1 MAEVVLNHVKKKFG
15 GSLAVKDMDIRI
27 EKGELVS
34 FLGPSGCGKSTTLR
48 MVAGFLQPDEG
59 KIFIGGKD
67 VTRIPANKRDTALV
81 FQNYALFPHMTI
93 FDNVAFGLK
102 MRKLSKDEI
111 RTRVNE
117 ALEMVHLENYSER
130 YPRQLSGGQQQRVAL
145 ARAIVVKPR
154 LLLLDEPLSNLD
166 AKLRIAMRNQIREL
180 QQKLDL
186 TAIFV
191 THDQEEALVLSD
203 RIVVLEQGSIR
214 QIGSPQEVFD
224 TPKTHFVAD
233 FVGIRN
239 FFDGYFEN
247 NRFITKSG
255 LTIITNSTDNQDSK
269 MIGIRSN
276 MIVIN
281 PNNPDLYENKAMV
294 KVQSIIYRGTSV
306 EITAAF
312 STGETIEIEMPSEQ
326 FKLNTIALDDD
337 VLVYWKADNVLP
349 LTE

>member
-15 GSLAVKDMDIRI
+15 GSLAVKDMDIKI

-59 KIFIGGKD
+59 QIFIGGKD

-81 FQNYALFPHMTI
+81 FQNYALFPHMNI

-117 ALEMVHLENYSER
+117 ALEMVHLEKFSER

-239 FFDGYFEN
+239 FFDGYFEDN
-247 NRFITKSG
+247 VFITKSG
-255 LTIITNSTDNQDSK
+255 LTIITHSTGDPESK

-306 EITAAF
+306 EITGVF

-326 FKLNTIALDDD
+326 FKLNTIGLEDEIM
-337 VLVYWKADNVLP
+337 VYWKADNVLP

>member
-15 GSLAVKDMDIRI
+15 GALAVKDMHMEI

-48 MVAGFLQPDEG
+48 MVAGFLQPDGGE
-59 KIFIGGKD
+59 ILIGGKD
-67 VTRIPANKRDTALV
+67 VTKVPANKRDTALV

-102 MRKLSKDEI
+102 MRKLSKEEI
-111 RTRVNE
+111 RKRVNE
-117 ALEMVHLENYSER
+117 ALEMVHLEDFGER

-166 AKLRIAMRNQIREL
+166 AKLRISMRNQIREL
-180 QQKLDL
+180 QQKLGL

-203 RIVVLEQGSIR
+203 RIVVLKQGSIR
-214 QIGSPQEVFD
+214 QIGKPQEVFD
-224 TPKTHFVAD
+224 APTSHFVAD

-239 FFDGYFEN
+239 FFNGHFEN
-247 NRFITKSG
+247 NFFITKNGMLVVTASSG
-255 LTIITNSTDNQDSK
+255 NTDIK
-269 MIGIRSN
+269 MVGIRSN

-281 PNNPDLYENKAMV
+281 PTNSETYDNKFKV
-294 KVQSIIYRGTSV
+294 TVQSIIYRGTSV
-306 EITAAF
+306 EITGSF
-312 STGETIEIEMPSEQ
+312 STGESIKVEMPSEQ
-326 FKLNTIALDDD
+326 FKLDSIKPKDEI
-337 VLVYWKADNVLP
+337 LVCWRAENVLP

>member
-15 GSLAVKDMDIRI
+15 GSLAVKDMDIKI

-59 KIFIGGKD
+59 QIFIGGKD

-111 RTRVNE
+111 STRVNE
-117 ALEMVHLENYSER
+117 ALEMVHLEKFSDR

-214 QIGSPQEVFD
+214 QIGNPQEVFD

-239 FFDGYFEN
+239 FFDGHFES
-247 NRFITKSG
+247 NRFITNSG
-255 LTIITNSTDNQDSK
+255 MTIITHSTGDPDSK
-269 MIGIRSN
+269 KIGIRSN

-281 PNNPDLYENKAMV
+281 PNNPDMYENKTTV

-306 EITAAF
+306 EITGGF

-326 FKLNTIALDDD
+326 FKLNTIVQDDEI
-337 VLVYWKADNVLP
+337 LVYWKADNVLP
-349 LTE
+349 LTD